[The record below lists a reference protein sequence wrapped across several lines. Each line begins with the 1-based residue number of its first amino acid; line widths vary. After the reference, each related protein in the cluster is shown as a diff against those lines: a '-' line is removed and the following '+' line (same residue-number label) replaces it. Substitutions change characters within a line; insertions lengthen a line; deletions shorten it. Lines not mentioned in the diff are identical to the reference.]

1 MVGMTTEKFLDALAV
16 DAKLFFQREE
26 HADQRECQLA
36 FGIGHRHSATQ
47 LSGLSKELHPARA
60 ALGTPQMTGV
70 EKLFPLSFASLL

>member
-47 LSGLSKELHPARA
+47 LRGLSKELHGEGRSRYATND
-60 ALGTPQMTGV
+60 GGDSTTQ
-70 EKLFPLSFASLL
+70 SI